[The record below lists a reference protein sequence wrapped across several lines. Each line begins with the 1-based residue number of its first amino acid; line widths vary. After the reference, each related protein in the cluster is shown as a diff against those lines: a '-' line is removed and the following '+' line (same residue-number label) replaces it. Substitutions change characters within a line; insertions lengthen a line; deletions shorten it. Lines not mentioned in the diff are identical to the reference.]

1 MAGFRESETVEM
13 MRKYAAQESA
23 VLKLHNNS
31 QSSAFEIARLQ
42 EEVALWRSRAT
53 VGSSVGH
60 ATHDLRR
67 PPVHQKGSESEVETL
82 ARLSSQWATT
92 CSILADLPIN
102 TSTRA
107 GQGRARGRAGANSDS
122 ALVVSVARQLVRD
135 VGVLQED
142 MLITISDLRL
152 AIGFGEQRW
161 PLELRKQ
168 NERMLHDM
176 FVRTQTTVQELGDD
190 LTRQLEAERAEMM
203 REKEARLLAENQ
215 TRSAKS
221 KLESMQRG
229 WDEERLQHEAE
240 KEQDRLKITELYEHV
255 RKKKTE
261 LKQMHKVLT
270 CQPQMRP
277 HRASSPYACSWV
289 LTKLNTTRMARYI
302 LLYGATGHADSG
314 CHRRAHAPRSCA
326 RAAPSHAAG

>member
-1 MAGFRESETVEM
+1 
-13 MRKYAAQESA
+13 
-23 VLKLHNNS
+23 
-31 QSSAFEIARLQ
+31 
-42 EEVALWRSRAT
+42 
-53 VGSSVGH
+53 
-60 ATHDLRR
+60 
-67 PPVHQKGSESEVETL
+67 
-82 ARLSSQWATT
+82 
-92 CSILADLPIN
+92 
-102 TSTRA
+102 
-107 GQGRARGRAGANSDS
+107 
-122 ALVVSVARQLVRD
+122 
-135 VGVLQED
+135 
-142 MLITISDLRL
+142 
-152 AIGFGEQRW
+152 
-161 PLELRKQ
+161 
-168 NERMLHDM
+168 
-176 FVRTQTTVQELGDD
+176 
-190 LTRQLEAERAEMM
+190 MM
-203 REKEARLLAENQ
+203 REKEARLLAESQ

-229 WDEERLQHEAE
+229 WDAERLQHEAE